1 MTQPLDTLAEATYE
15 ALSFP
20 VSALSVEGGHDFA
33 EHTAYLRRGADM
45 EPCGQK
51 PYKGSFTIPCVDT
64 PALVARY
71 GPLFRALRETMV
83 QLFEDTPIGALTLPG
98 YDTFTAAITG
108 WTGELSPDN
117 RAGVDLKVTFTEHN
131 GSASLLTTPWSA
143 TPANT
148 PATLV
153 TKATDTDAAMTLVSA
168 TAGAWTSTA
177 DVIAE
182 QTAALEAAALP
193 HSAVA
198 ECFRTM
204 LAPVVANLVLP
215 LFATASA
222 NAATVALLDLRASI
236 YDLRNRYSPTLSLS
250 RLYTVPRTMAL
261 WEVAQSVYGDASLT
275 TLLNAANSV
284 SDPLFILG
292 GTVLTILP
300 KP

>member
-1 MTQPLDTLAEATYE
+1 MSQPLDTLAEATYE
-15 ALSFP
+15 GVPFP

-51 PYKGSFTIPCVDT
+51 AYRGSFTIPCVDT

-83 QLFEDTPIGALTLPG
+83 QLFESTPIGTLTLPG
-98 YDTFTAAITG
+98 YDAFTAAITG
-108 WTGELSPDN
+108 WTGELSPEVRN
-117 RAGVDLKVTFTEHN
+117 GVDLKVTFTEHN

-148 PATLV
+148 PATV
-153 TKATDTDAAMTLVSA
+153 ATKAASADAAMALVSSTGWTA
-168 TAGAWTSTA
+168 TTA
-177 DVIAE
+177 VMTT
-182 QTAALEAAALP
+182 QLAALEAAALP
-193 HSAVA
+193 YTAVS
-198 ECFRTM
+198 ECFRLM
-204 LAPVVANLVLP
+204 LAPVTSNLALA
-215 LFATASA
+215 LFSTAAA
-222 NAATVALLDLRASI
+222 NAATIALLDLRAAL
-236 YDLRNRYSPTLSLS
+236 YDLRNRYQPTLALA

-261 WEVAQSVYGDASLT
+261 WEVAQNVYGDASLT
-275 TLLNAANSV
+275 TLLRAANAV
-284 SDPLFILG
+284 PDPLFVLG

>member
-15 ALSFP
+15 GVPFP

-51 PYKGSFTIPCVDT
+51 AYRGSFTIPFANT
-64 PALVARY
+64 ATLVARY
-71 GPLFRALRETMV
+71 GDLFRTLRESLVATF
-83 QLFEDTPIGALTLPG
+83 QDTPIGALTLPG
-98 YDTFTAAITG
+98 YDSFTAAITG

-117 RAGVDLKVTFTEHN
+117 RNGVDLKVTFTEHN

-148 PATLV
+148 PATV
-153 TKATDTDAAMTLVSA
+153 ATKAASTDAAMAAVSA
-168 TAGAWTSTA
+168 TGWAATTA
-177 DVIAE
+177 TITT
-182 QTAALEAAALP
+182 QLAALEAAALP
-193 HSAVA
+193 YAAVA
-198 ECFRTM
+198 ECFRLM
-204 LAPVVANLVLP
+204 LAPVTANLALA
-215 LFATASA
+215 LFSTAAA
-222 NAATVALLDLRASI
+222 NAATIALLDLRAAL
-236 YDLRNRYSPTLSLS
+236 YDLRNRYQPTLALA

-261 WEVAQSVYGDASLT
+261 WEVAQNVYGDASLT
-275 TLLNAANSV
+275 TLLRAANSIP
-284 SDPLFILG
+284 DPLFVAQ

>member
-15 ALSFP
+15 DLPFP

-64 PALVARY
+64 PQLIARY
-71 GPLFRALRETMV
+71 GPLFRPLREALVT
-83 QLFEDTPIGALTLPG
+83 LFESAPIGTLTLPG
-98 YDTFTAAITG
+98 YDAFTAAITG

-117 RAGVDLKVTFTEHN
+117 RNGVDLKVTFTEHN

-148 PATLV
+148 PATV
-153 TKATDTDAAMTLVSA
+153 ATKAASTDAAMAAVSA
-168 TAGAWTSTA
+168 TGWAATTA
-177 DVIAE
+177 TITT
-182 QTAALEAAALP
+182 QLAALEAAALP
-193 HSAVA
+193 YTAVA
-198 ECFRTM
+198 ECFRLM
-204 LAPVVANLVLP
+204 LAPITSNLALA
-215 LFATASA
+215 LFAPASA
-222 NAATVALLDLRASI
+222 HAAVVELLALQAAV
-236 YDLRNRYSPTLSLS
+236 YDLRSRYSPTLSQV

-261 WEVAQSVYGDASLT
+261 WEVAQSVYQDASLT
-275 TLLNAANSV
+275 TLLRAANSIP
-284 SDPLFILG
+284 DCLFVAQ
-292 GTVLTILP
+292 GTVLTVLP